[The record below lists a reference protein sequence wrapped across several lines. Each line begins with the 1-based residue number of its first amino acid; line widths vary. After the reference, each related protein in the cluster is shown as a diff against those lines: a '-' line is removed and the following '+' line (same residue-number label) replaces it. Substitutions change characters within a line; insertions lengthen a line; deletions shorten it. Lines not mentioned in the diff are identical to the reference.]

1 MQKDIS
7 KMGQL
12 ALQFTNSFEDI
23 LLEIRIR
30 TYSDQKQIYTGFS
43 EIISKEQK
51 LAEKAIIIS

>member
-1 MQKDIS
+1 
-7 KMGQL
+7 MGQL

-30 TYSDQKQIYTGFS
+30 TYSDQEQIYTGFS